1 MCIAFPSLNQFEVE
15 LSRNMMDKTN
25 LSKITEEAIIKKSNE
40 VTTPDRPPSH
50 AIPYERQ
57 FVQPYTIPAAHRRPP
72 TTSPKPPPPPP
83 PFTHQILSNQF
94 LQRCYLK
101 THGLFPTNQK
111 ISIDEIYG
119 KQFMQNCFLTPSSLQ
134 ECTGENGCTITNG
147 VLEKQPSLA
156 ADVAEKC
163 NNDCNAIAGK
173 ENNCSDTYCNNDPI
187 HIQHKPMALF
197 KKDLTSTSMVSR
209 ISTSGHLMLSSQT
222 VPDKPFHCDLC
233 PKKFTRRNTLQIHK
247 RIHTGEKL
255 FQCNYC
261 AKQFVHRDKLQIHE
275 RTHTG
280 EKPFHCSYCPKQFSR
295 KDKLKIHETVHTGA
309 KPYHCEFCLKQ
320 FSRGDKLQIHRRIH
334 TGERPFPCT
343 YCGKRFIQRE
353 KLKIHERIHTGE
365 RPFSCDICCK
375 QFSRGDKLQVHR
387 RTHTGEK
394 PFACDICPKSFAQKD
409 NLVIHR
415 RTHTGE
421 KPFACEICTKCFSR
435 RDKLQLHRKIHTGD
449 RPFQCNYCPKQ
460 FIQRDKLMIHERTHT
475 GEKPFHCDLC
485 SRQFAR
491 KDKLQVHR
499 RIHTG
504 EKPFHCEFCSR
515 DFNRSDKLQ
524 IHRRIHLNNLNS
536 NNTPDKSHTEPCDI
550 CMKKDFLV
558 QQQRMQVSNGTEDAH
573 ILAMNNHESIITVP
587 AVAHQHN
594 EDHSALHEC
603 HVCLQKFPDKEAI
616 MLHMKI
622 HSEPLLQC
630 NMCPRQFASALKL
643 QSHQKSHGSVKNN
656 FLKPNSCKSLREYT
670 PVSSI
675 LCPW

>member
-1 MCIAFPSLNQFEVE
+1 
-15 LSRNMMDKTN
+15 MMDKTN
-25 LSKITEEAIIKKSNE
+25 ISKLSEDTIIKKTSE
-40 VTTPDRPPSH
+40 ITVPERPSSQSI
-50 AIPYERQ
+50 AYERQ
-57 FVQPYTIPAAHRRPP
+57 FAQPYTIPAAHRRPP
-72 TTSPKPPPPPP
+72 TASPKPPP
-83 PFTHQILSNQF
+83 PFTHQILNNQF

-111 ISIDEIYG
+111 ISLDDLYS
-119 KQFMQNCFLTPSSLQ
+119 KQFMQNCFLASSLQ
-134 ECTGENGCTITNG
+134 DCSSENG
-147 VLEKQPSLA
+147 VLEKQVSALA
-156 ADVAEKC
+156 AVDIPEKR
-163 NNDCNAIAGK
+163 NDCNIISGK
-173 ENNCSDTYCNNDPI
+173 ENNCGDVYCNNGDSI
-187 HIQHKPMALF
+187 HTQHKAMPLF
-197 KKDLTSTSMVSR
+197 KKDLTATSMVSR
-209 ISTSGHLMLSSQT
+209 ISSSGHLLLSSQV

-261 AKQFVHRDKLQIHE
+261 PKQFVHRDKLQIHE

-280 EKPFHCSYCPKQFSR
+280 EKPFHCTYCPKQFSR

-421 KPFACEICTKCFSR
+421 KPFACEVCGKAFSR

-485 SRQFAR
+485 TRQFAR

-524 IHRRIHLNNLNS
+524 IHKRMHLNNLNNLS
-536 NNTPDKSHTEPCDI
+536 NNNVTSEKEPCDI
-550 CMKKDFLV
+550 CLKKDFLV
-558 QQQRMQVSNGTEDAH
+558 QHQRIPVNPITEDAH
-573 ILAMNNHESIITVP
+573 ILAMNNHESVLSVP
-587 AVAHQHN
+587 AIAHQHN
-594 EDHSALHEC
+594 EDHSVFHEC
-603 HVCLQKFPDKEAI
+603 RLCLQKCPDKESLL
-616 MLHMKI
+616 LHMKA

-630 NMCPRQFASALKL
+630 NMCPRQFVSALKL
-643 QSHQKSHGSVKNN
+643 QAHQKIHESAKNN
-656 FLKPNSCKSLREYT
+656 FLKPNSCKDIREYT
-670 PVSSI
+670 PVNSV